1 MENTIAPEPIALPK
15 PNATAAT
22 TPESPGSASPPSGN
36 ESPPTLPVPTGPVPE
51 EVPPS
56 PFSPSGAPEIAGG
69 VSVAAVEPSNGP
81 DAPTPPPIDV
91 PSA

>member
-15 PNATAAT
+15 PKATAAT
-22 TPESPGSASPPSGN
+22 TPESPGPASPLSGN
-36 ESPPTLPVPTGPVPE
+36 ESPPTLPVPTGPVPD

-56 PFSPSGAPEIAGG
+56 PLSPSGHPEIAGG
-69 VSVAAVEPSNGP
+69 VSVAEVEPSNGP
-81 DAPTPPPIDV
+81 VAPTPAPVDV